1 MQTIHLL
8 SARRSRTPA
17 TIAVGLGLAFTLCQA
32 PAQSD
37 IVIVDATHGGT
48 LTWTAPPALGTF
60 TIEWSPSVTGPWTN
74 SWAALANIPN
84 TGATCTAQL
93 PVFYRVLGRPYAGI
107 LLHGDG
113 TNGATAILDAQ
124 GHPVNVYGNAR
135 VSTTNSHFGSGS
147 ILFDGNGDYLN
158 LGISSDWAF
167 AAGDFTVDLWANFN
181 VASGTLHLIGL
192 HTQAVYTEWSLV
204 FQGTVL
210 NFYINGVV
218 PVSHTWTPTVGQWY
232 HLAVTRSAG
241 TLRLFVD
248 GKLVKSAPNTTNL
261 ANNRDL
267 TIGAA
272 NNPNLFF
279 NGLLDEV
286 HIVKG
291 RALWTEDFTPPIA
304 PYGF

>member
-8 SARRSRTPA
+8 SARRSRTSA
-17 TIAVGLGLAFTLCQA
+17 AFAMGLGLAFTACQA

-37 IVIVDATHGGT
+37 IVIVDATLGGT
-48 LTWTAPPALGTF
+48 ISWTAPNYLATF
-60 TIEWSPSVTGPWTN
+60 AVEWSPAVTGPWTN

-84 TGATCTAQL
+84 TGETCTAQL
-93 PVFYRVLGRPYAGI
+93 PVFYRVLGHPYPGI

-124 GHPVNVYGNAR
+124 GHAVNVYGNTH
-135 VSTTNSHFGSGS
+135 VSTTNSQFGSGS
-147 ILFDGNGDYLN
+147 IAFDGNGDYLS

-181 VASGTLHLIGL
+181 VASGTVHLIGL
-192 HTQAVYTEWSLV
+192 HTQNVYTEWSLV
-204 FQGTVL
+204 REGGALKF
-210 NFYINGVV
+210 FINGV
-218 PVSHTWTPTVGQWY
+218 PISHAWTPTVGQWY

-241 TLRLFVD
+241 VLRLFVD
-248 GKLVKSAPNTTNL
+248 GRVVNSSPNTINI
-261 ANNRDL
+261 ANGRAL

-279 NGLLDEV
+279 NGFLDEV
-286 HIVKG
+286 HLVKG
-291 RALWTEDFTPPIA
+291 RALWTQDFTPPVA